1 MNETPESGHTPL
13 PTMTEAQKAVVI
25 SLPVVRGR
33 RNGLFWQHND
43 ANVLADLSHMGL
55 CKMPFADNS
64 GVCDW
69 QFAARIKPAGMSARA
84 ALSQAGGASE

>member
-1 MNETPESGHTPL
+1 MTDTPAHTPL

-43 ANVLADLSHMGL
+43 ANILADLSHMGL
-55 CKMPFADNS
+55 CKMPFIDRWGIS
-64 GVCDW
+64 GCNFV
-69 QFAARIKPAGMSARA
+69 ARIKTAGMSTRA
-84 ALSQAGGASE
+84 ALSQAGGAGE

>member
-1 MNETPESGHTPL
+1 MTDTPAHTPL
-13 PTMTEAQKAVVI
+13 PTMTDAQKAVVR
-25 SLPVVRGR
+25 SLPVVRGK
-33 RNGLFWQHND
+33 RNGLFWAHND
-43 ANVLADLSHMGL
+43 ADLLADLSHMGL

-84 ALSQAGGASE
+84 ALSQAGGAGE